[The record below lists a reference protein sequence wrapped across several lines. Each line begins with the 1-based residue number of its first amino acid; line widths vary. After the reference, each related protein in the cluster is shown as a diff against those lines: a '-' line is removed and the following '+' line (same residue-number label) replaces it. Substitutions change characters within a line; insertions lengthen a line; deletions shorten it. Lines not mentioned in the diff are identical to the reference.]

1 MSVFLGGISGVHNL
15 PMGLKERIKT
25 IAKRH
30 DNSYN
35 DVLGILKAMADSKI
49 KASDL
54 QITAKSTSA
63 YQNKLQKKTIET
75 WSKAKA
81 KFKGTLPGN
90 LYYSALRD
98 IISQGVYSEYKTKL

>member
-15 PMGLKERIKT
+15 PTGLENKLKT

-30 DNSYN
+30 GNSYS

-49 KASDL
+49 KASEL
-54 QITAKSTSA
+54 EVTAKSGSA
-63 YQNKLQKKTIET
+63 YLNKLQKKTIET
-75 WSKAKA
+75 WNKSKA
-81 KFKGTLPGN
+81 KFKGDLPGN

-98 IISQGVYSEYKTKL
+98 IISQGVYSEYKASK